1 MATGQLPSW
10 RDASLGTM
18 KRAALWLVTEVGEGE
33 VFTKAAL
40 REAFPD
46 TAQIDRRMRDL
57 RDFGWQIDTNREDQ
71 RLGTHEQRF
80 VQAGAPVWEPGAAA
94 TRQRSGG
101 ISAAQRREVLLRD
114 SYICRSCG
122 VAAGTQYGDSFES
135 AQLDVARRTV
145 RQPDGTETV
154 ELVTE
159 CNRCRV
165 GGRWLAA
172 DLTKL
177 LADIDRLSLLEQRV
191 LAGWAEQD
199 RRELSTLERLWGDYR
214 SMPSTARDA
223 VREALAAAAR

>member
-1 MATGQLPSW
+1 
-10 RDASLGTM
+10 M

-71 RLGTHEQRF
+71 HLGTHEQRF
-80 VQAGAPVWEPGAAA
+80 VQAGVHVWEPGASA

-101 ISAAQRREVLLRD
+101 VSAAQRREVLLRD
-114 SYICRSCG
+114 SYTCRSCG
-122 VAAGTQYGDSFES
+122 VAAGAQYGDSYET

-145 RQPDGTETV
+145 RQPDGGETV

-172 DLTKL
+172 DLSKL
-177 LADIDRLSLLEQRV
+177 LADIRGLSALERRV
-191 LAGWAEQD
+191 LAGWVAQD
-199 RRELSTLERLWGDYR
+199 RRELSALERLWGDYR
-214 SMPSTARDA
+214 SLPSASRDA
-223 VREALAAAAR
+223 VRDALSRD